1 MKTNSFVYHE
11 MVIMRH
17 KLNNGEEGNEMKGV
31 FLTEEQVK
39 LMREALDYGRSTMPK
54 YLYDK
59 TISFLTPIEIPKE
72 TKEMAKQ
79 IYAGQKSLYTTMDR
93 SFDQIMAS
101 FDKILD
107 KIYMYLILSAQDEG
121 CDKNDNKI
129 AE

>member
-1 MKTNSFVYHE
+1 
-11 MVIMRH
+11 
-17 KLNNGEEGNEMKGV
+17 MKGV